1 MKTRFLLALALLV
14 PVTLMAQDDAKPAK
28 PAAKAAAK
36 LKAGGKEAIAKV
48 NGVAVPKSRMDFMV
62 YQQSARGMP
71 DTPQTRAMVR
81 EELVNREVLQQEA
94 QRAGFAKNG
103 EVQTQIDMARQE
115 IMVGAYLRDWMRK
128 HPVSDGEV
136 QKEYDRARAQAP
148 AKEYK
153 ARHILVE
160 SEDEA
165 KTIIGQLKKGAKFE
179 ELAAKSSKD
188 PGSKDRGGDLDW
200 NTPSAFDKAFSD
212 AMVKLDKGQVTDTPV
227 HTRFG
232 YHVIR
237 VDDVRDAR
245 FPPLADLKPRIQQQ
259 LMQQKIEG
267 LVRDLRSKAKVETT
281 EK

>member
-14 PVTLMAQDDAKPAK
+14 PATLMAQDDAKPA
-28 PAAKAAAK
+28 AKAAAK
-36 LKAGGKEAIAKV
+36 PKAGGKEAIAKV